1 MSVFEYESVKIRIL
15 NEHFPKTGIE
25 FKNPFIISYSFYRI
39 ASIHYLQIAYCDNF
53 HLNLMSL

>member
-39 ASIHYLQIAYCDNF
+39 ASILSSNC
-53 HLNLMSL
+53 LL